1 LRKDIPPGKK
11 LNEMNFQDLHELVR
25 LELMR
30 RIERGTLT
38 GTRLAQQAGFQQAH
52 ISNFLNRKRAL
63 SLEGLDRV
71 LAAQHLRIEEILPL
85 EMTAGA
91 ATPRIAQ
98 ENDPTEMIPIVSPSS
113 AMDDASIAPSAVIE
127 SVPVALSRL
136 YGNRARAAGQRAHWQ
151 RFLAIRI
158 DAQQAAAMEPLL
170 PAGSIAVM
178 DRHYNSL
185 AYRANQPSIYAVRFG
200 PTLLLRHVDFD
211 DRHLILRPYARNFPV
226 QLLPLTPEESPGD
239 YIVGRVCMVM
249 AEV

>member
-1 LRKDIPPGKK
+1 
-11 LNEMNFQDLHELVR
+11 MNFQDLHELIR

-71 LAAQHLRIEEILPL
+71 LAAQNLRIEDILPV
-85 EMTAGA
+85 EMA
-91 ATPRIAQ
+91 AEAASARIAP
-98 ENDPTEMIPIVSPSS
+98 ENDPAEMIPIVSPSS
-113 AMDDASIAPSAVIE
+113 AMDDASIAPSAMIE
-127 SVPVALSRL
+127 CIPVASSRL
-136 YGNRARAAGQRAHWQ
+136 YGNRARPAPRYAHWQ
-151 RFLAIRI
+151 RFLAIRT

-170 PAGSIAVM
+170 PVGSIAVL

-185 AYRANQPSIYAVRFG
+185 APYRANQASIHAVRFG

-211 DRHLILRPYARNFPV
+211 DRHLILRPYAHNFPV
-226 QLLPLTPEESPGD
+226 QLLPLGPEESPGD

-249 AEV
+249 GEV

>member
-1 LRKDIPPGKK
+1 
-11 LNEMNFQDLHELVR
+11 MNFQDLHELVR

-71 LAAQHLRIEEILPL
+71 LAAQNLRVEEILPL

-91 ATPRIAQ
+91 APAAGTA
-98 ENDPTEMIPIVSPSS
+98 ENDPTEMVPIVSPSS
-113 AMDDASIAPSAVIE
+113 AMEDASIAPSAMIE
-127 SVPVALSRL
+127 CVPVASSRL
-136 YGNRARAAGQRAHWQ
+136 YGNRARAAAQRSHWQ

-170 PAGSIAVM
+170 PAGSIAVL

-185 AYRANQPSIYAVRFG
+185 AQYRVGQASIYAVRFG
-200 PTLLLRHVDFD
+200 PSLLLRHVDFD
-211 DRHLILRPYARNFPV
+211 DRHLILRPYARSFPV
-226 QLLPLTPEESPGD
+226 QLLPLAAEESPGD

>member
-1 LRKDIPPGKK
+1 
-11 LNEMNFQDLHELVR
+11 MNFQDLHELVR

-71 LAAQHLRIEEILPL
+71 LAAQNLRIEEILPL

-91 ATPRIAQ
+91 APSAATV
-98 ENDPTEMIPIVSPSS
+98 ESDSTETVPIVSPSS
-113 AMDDASIAPSAVIE
+113 AMEDASIAPSAMIE
-127 SVPVALSRL
+127 CVPVASSRL
-136 YGNRARAAGQRAHWQ
+136 YGNRARVAAQRSHWQ

-170 PAGSIAVM
+170 LSGSIAVL

-185 AYRANQPSIYAVRFG
+185 APYRVGQASIYAVRFG
-200 PTLLLRHVDFD
+200 PSLLLRHVDFD
-211 DRHLILRPYARNFPV
+211 DRHLILRPYARSFPV
-226 QLLPLTPEESPGD
+226 QLLPLAAEESPGN

-249 AEV
+249 SEV

>member
-1 LRKDIPPGKK
+1 
-11 LNEMNFQDLHELVR
+11 MNFQDLHELVR

-85 EMTAGA
+85 EVTAGA
-91 ATPRIAQ
+91 AAPRIAQ

-113 AMDDASIAPSAVIE
+113 AMDDASIAPAAMIE
-127 SVPVALSRL
+127 CVPVASTRL
-136 YGNRARAAGQRAHWQ
+136 YGNRARPSAQYAHWQ
-151 RFLAIRI
+151 RFLAIRT
-158 DAQQAAAMEPLL
+158 DTQQAAAMEPLL
-170 PAGSIAVM
+170 PAGSIAVL

-185 AYRANQPSIYAVRFG
+185 APYRANQASIYAVRFG

-211 DRHLILRPYARNFPV
+211 DRHLILRPYAHNFPV
-226 QLLPLTPEESPGD
+226 QLLPLGPEESPGD